1 MLSKNHKD
9 TGDREVSEIKR
20 ENTTKWSKSI
30 ATVIVAVTFC
40 LIACTVII
48 LGFLGISFL
57 RQSMNDS
64 VANYEATMYDGY
76 RTEIKSEIQTAI
88 AIVKDYY
95 DRSQSG
101 ELTEEDAKEYAKEVI
116 RSMRYREDNS
126 GYMWIDDTDYNLVMH
141 PILPEQEGNNRY
153 DLTDQNGVKIIQNI
167 MKSANEGGGYNEF
180 YFTKA
185 DGVTVAPKLAY
196 SEKFDAWN
204 WVITT
209 GNYID
214 DMNAEIV
221 VNEQNIK
228 RQFTGMLTA
237 YMASIVII
245 LAVVLVISFFFGRR
259 LAGGIKRVEANLHK
273 IEDGDLSFE
282 IDPRLTS
289 RSDEIGKIAQS
300 LNKVKLSLA
309 GMIGDVSDASV
320 QLKSSSTDFSEKFSD
335 ISDSINDTNRAVD
348 EMAKGTAS
356 LAAETEIVNDKVQE
370 LGRVIDVENDEMG
383 KLGTSVD
390 TMMQFS
396 NGASDSIKRLYEIT
410 EVTTS
415 AIQVVSDQTKQ
426 TSESAIHINEMVE
439 IIKDMASQTNLLSL
453 NASIESARA
462 GEAGRGFAVVAEEIR
477 KLAEKS
483 AESAAGIETVVNE
496 LTSNVEVSTER
507 MQKVMSNV
515 AEQQKQLNETQAAFN
530 NLYKEISIVDEVAK
544 AIGMQTDILNELKG
558 VVSDSVSNLSSVV
571 EENSASAEETSAGMQ
586 VVAESIKE
594 CCRDTQTLVEL
605 SDKQNEKTQKFV
617 L

>member
-1 MLSKNHKD
+1 MSK
-9 TGDREVSEIKR
+9 KR
-20 ENTTKWSKSI
+20 QENSTKRSTSI
-30 ATVIVAVTFC
+30 ATVVVLVVFC
-40 LIACTVII
+40 MIACTVII
-48 LGFLGISFL
+48 LGSLGISFL
-57 RQSMNDS
+57 KKSMNDS
-64 VANYEATMYDGY
+64 LENYENTMYDGY
-76 RTEIKSEIQTAI
+76 KREIKSQIQTSI
-88 AIVKDYY
+88 AVIQAYY
-95 DRSQSG
+95 ERSQSG
-101 ELTEEDAKEYAKEVI
+101 ELTEEEAMEMAKEDI
-116 RSMRYREDNS
+116 RFMRYREDNS
-126 GYMWIDDTDYNLVMH
+126 GYMWIEDTDYNLVMH

-153 DLTDQNGVKIIQNI
+153 DLTDQNGIKIIQNI

-204 WVITT
+204 WVVTT

-214 DMNAEIV
+214 DMEVEIKANEEYITQQFTSMLAAYIACIV
-221 VNEQNIK
+221 VI
-228 RQFTGMLTA
+228 LIVV
-237 YMASIVII
+237 MAISI
-245 LAVVLVISFFFGRR
+245 FFGRR
-259 LAGGIKRVEANLHK
+259 LAGGIRKVEANLRK
-273 IEDGDLSFE
+273 IEEGDLSFE
-282 IDPRLTS
+282 IDHRLTS
-289 RSDEIGKIAQS
+289 RSDEIGKISQS
-300 LNKVKLSLA
+300 LNKVKLALA
-309 GMIGDVSDASV
+309 GMIGDVSDSSV
-320 QLKSSSTDFSEKFSD
+320 KLKKSSGDFSDKFSN
-335 ISDSINDTNRAVD
+335 ITDSINDTNRAVE

-356 LAAETEIVNDKVQE
+356 LATETDIVNDKVHK
-370 LGRVIDVENDEMG
+370 LGDVIDVENDEMN

-396 NGASDSIKRLYEIT
+396 NGASDSIRKLYEIS
-410 EVTTS
+410 EVTTD

-426 TSESAIHINEMVE
+426 TSDSALHINEMVE

-483 AESAAGIETVVNE
+483 AESAAGIEIVVNE

-507 MQKVMSNV
+507 MQEVMANV
-515 AEQQKQLNETQAAFN
+515 AEQKKQLKETKDAFD
-530 NLYKEISIVDEVAK
+530 NLYKEISTVDDVAK
-544 AIGMQTDILNELKG
+544 EISRQTDILNELKV

-586 VVAESIKE
+586 VVAESIRE
-594 CCRDTQTLVEL
+594 CYQDTQLLAEL
-605 SDKQNEKTQKFV
+605 SDSQNEKTQRFK

>member
-1 MLSKNHKD
+1 M
-9 TGDREVSEIKR
+9 SEIKQ
-20 ENTTKWSKSI
+20 ENSTKWSKSI
-30 ATVIVAVTFC
+30 ATVIVLVVFC
-40 LIACTVII
+40 MIACTVII
-48 LGFLGISFL
+48 LGSLGISFL
-57 RQSMNDS
+57 KKSMNDS
-64 VANYEATMYDGY
+64 IENYEATMYDGY
-76 RTEIKSEIQTAI
+76 RREIKSEIQTSI
-88 AIVKDYY
+88 AVIQAYY
-95 DRSQSG
+95 ERSQSG
-101 ELTEEDAKEYAKEVI
+101 ELSEEEAKEYAKEDI
-116 RSMRYREDNS
+116 RYMRYREDNS

-204 WVITT
+204 WVVTT

-214 DMNAEIV
+214 DMAVEIEE
-221 VNEQNIK
+221 NEQYI
-228 RQFTGMLTA
+228 RQQFTSMLAA
-237 YMASIVII
+237 YAGSIVII
-245 LAVVLVISFFFGRR
+245 LVVVMVISIFFGRR
-259 LAGGIKRVEANLHK
+259 LADGIRKVEANLRK
-273 IEDGDLSFE
+273 IEEGDLSFE
-282 IDPRLTS
+282 IDPKLTC

-300 LNKVKLSLA
+300 LNKVKLALA
-309 GMIGDVSDASV
+309 GMIGDVSNSSV
-320 QLKSSSTDFSEKFSD
+320 QLKKSSGDFSDKFSN
-335 ISDSINDTNRAVD
+335 ITDSINDTNRAVD

-356 LAAETEIVNDKVQE
+356 LAEETEVVSDKVQK
-370 LGRVIDVENDEMG
+370 LGEVVDVENDEME
-383 KLGTSVD
+383 KLGASVD
-390 TMMQFS
+390 TMMQYS
-396 NGASDSIKRLYEIT
+396 NGASDSIKKLYEIT
-410 EVTTS
+410 EVTTG

-426 TSESAIHINEMVE
+426 TSDSALHINEMVE

-483 AESAAGIETVVNE
+483 AESAAGIEVVVNE

-507 MQKVMSNV
+507 MQAVMANV
-515 AEQQKQLNETQAAFN
+515 SEQKKQLNETREAFD
-530 NLYKEISIVDEVAK
+530 NLYNEISTVDNVAKEISR
-544 AIGMQTDILNELKG
+544 QTDILNELKA

-571 EENSASAEETSAGMQ
+571 EESSASAEETSAGMQ
-586 VVAESIKE
+586 VVAESIQE
-594 CCRDTQTLVEL
+594 CYRDTQMLVEL
-605 SDKQNEKTQKFV
+605 SDSQNEKTQRFK

>member
-1 MLSKNHKD
+1 MSK
-9 TGDREVSEIKR
+9 KR
-20 ENTTKWSKSI
+20 QENSTKRSTSI
-30 ATVIVAVTFC
+30 ATVVVLVVFC
-40 LIACTVII
+40 MIACTVII
-48 LGFLGISFL
+48 LGSLGISFL
-57 RQSMNDS
+57 KKSMNDS
-64 VANYEATMYDGY
+64 LENYETTMYDGY
-76 RTEIKSEIQTAI
+76 RREIKSQIQTSI
-88 AIVKDYY
+88 AVIQAYY
-95 DRSQSG
+95 ERSQSG
-101 ELTEEDAKEYAKEVI
+101 ELTEEEAMEMAKEDI
-116 RSMRYREDNS
+116 RFMRYREDNS

-153 DLTDQNGVKIIQNI
+153 DLTDQNGIKIIQNI

-204 WVITT
+204 WVVTT

-214 DMNAEIV
+214 DMDVEIKANEEYITQQFTSMLAAYIACIV
-221 VNEQNIK
+221 VI
-228 RQFTGMLTA
+228 LIVV
-237 YMASIVII
+237 MAISI
-245 LAVVLVISFFFGRR
+245 FFGRR
-259 LAGGIKRVEANLHK
+259 LAGGIRKVEANLRK
-273 IEDGDLSFE
+273 IEEGDLSFE
-282 IDPRLTS
+282 IDHRLTS
-289 RSDEIGKIAQS
+289 RSDEIGKISQS
-300 LNKVKLSLA
+300 LNKVKLALA
-309 GMIGDVSDASV
+309 GMIGDVSDSSV
-320 QLKSSSTDFSEKFSD
+320 KLKKSSGDFSDKFSN
-335 ISDSINDTNRAVD
+335 ITDSINDTNRAVE

-356 LAAETEIVNDKVQE
+356 LATETDIVNDKVHK
-370 LGRVIDVENDEMG
+370 LGDVIDVENDEMN

-396 NGASDSIKRLYEIT
+396 NGASDSIRKLYEIS
-410 EVTTS
+410 EVTTD

-426 TSESAIHINEMVE
+426 TSDSALHINEMVE

-483 AESAAGIETVVNE
+483 AESAAGIEIVVNE

-507 MQKVMSNV
+507 MQEVMANV
-515 AEQQKQLNETQAAFN
+515 AEQKKQLKETKDAFD
-530 NLYKEISIVDEVAK
+530 NLYKEISTVDDVAK
-544 AIGMQTDILNELKG
+544 EISRQTDILNELKV

-586 VVAESIKE
+586 VVAESIRE
-594 CCRDTQTLVEL
+594 CYQDTQLLAEL
-605 SDKQNEKTQKFV
+605 SDSQNEKTQRFK